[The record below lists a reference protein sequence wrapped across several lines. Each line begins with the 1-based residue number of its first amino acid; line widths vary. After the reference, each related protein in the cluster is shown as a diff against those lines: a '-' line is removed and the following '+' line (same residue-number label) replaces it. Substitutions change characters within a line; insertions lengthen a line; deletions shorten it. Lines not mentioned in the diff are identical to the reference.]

1 MNGQEFLIPS
11 GGSYSAVNDSSPADD
26 DFAVTSAQIL
36 YGTNSN
42 TITDANGV
50 KLTKA
55 VHTGWARQ
63 ERDSISDVLTLGG
76 MGSLGVYS
84 GGQVIS
90 NPNPDQTDV
99 YALELKVDSTER
111 LENIAKGEA
120 GLAAL
125 DQKGRWVNA
134 VDLNIG
140 SGNHPKFVNGPWKS
154 SYGLGTFGVDGK
166 KAWAVVN
173 FQGQFAIAK
182 SN

>member
-1 MNGQEFLIPS
+1 MTLRLQMTALRAPRPRFFTAP
-11 GGSYSAVNDSSPADD
+11 
-26 DFAVTSAQIL
+26 TR
-36 YGTNSN
+36 N

-50 KLTKA
+50 SLTKA

-63 ERDSISDVLTLGG
+63 EFETFSDVLTLVG
-76 MGSLGVYS
+76 MGSLGVVS

-99 YALELKVDSTER
+99 YALQLKVDSIEQ
-111 LENIAKGEA
+111 LGNIAKGEA

-140 SGNHPKFVNGPWKS
+140 SGNHPNFVNGPCKS
-154 SYGLGTFGVDGK
+154 GYGLGTFGVDGK

-173 FQGQFAIAK
+173 FQGQFAIARP
-182 SN
+182 N